1 MTRFSPLS
9 VLLPAFLLLPLPVR
23 ADALPDPSAAAAP
36 AALSAS
42 LAQALAAAP
51 PPKEDV
57 YLVVAADKVAL
68 PQDAVPPRKNDP
80 ASQVAQA
87 YGRVIQEFGGVMA
100 VAPPMMTVLNADP
113 GVPNPYNGMPPG
125 DALRLLLA
133 SLSDAQWKTLTGTT
147 GLGIGDLAGDT
158 QRALFGALFPT
169 LPLSIHPRHEFVVED
184 GNDDKSL
191 PKLTPE
197 DIAQAH
203 LRLGQRV
210 TLAIPAEDNGNG
222 APNTAVEAPS
232 GSPGGTVRYELPH
245 GSERRGGRDDL
256 YGVPVRATVPN
267 APKASDLDYDAKALR
282 ARVSLGGVKTVGDLV
297 ARIGTAAK
305 LELYADPRYEKRGV
319 TLLGPVSARAAD
331 LLRALALDVAGT
343 YRKVGPATVLT
354 DDLVGLGTRRTILM
368 RFMQDAALGRREA
381 LDEAADKMI
390 ATRDLDSL
398 PPLDSGLSLS
408 DAQKAEAA
416 KDPTHVQGMAFTV
429 NLPFAQLT
437 PPQQELARRSA
448 ERWNA
453 DPPSSFRND
462 RLTLTQPVTLQT
474 QPTLTLETPAISGAI
489 LLDGYFSVYSLFQES
504 NKMERQ
510 RGEQSRR
517 EAEASAPPPA
527 LAPLMSRQP
536 RRAVLARPRTAK
548 EVDALVTAMKTVGL
562 NALWLDVFSGGVSHL
577 DGDPD
582 ILTEA
587 LKQMKGIGITV
598 LPVLDLLR
606 WGSDAP
612 EDARDRTL
620 LGETSAQAGMRR
632 QRYEAVTFQGKTPEE
647 ADHLPAPVGLSV
659 CPVLPSVQKPLA
671 ALVRRLAETEGV
683 AGIVLRDAVTPG
695 YDHPDGARDNERAEP
710 MGYAPALRLAFLRR
724 THADPV
730 DLADRI
736 GFFSG
741 PDTRLPDF
749 DDNKVTEPIQKEW
762 SVFRAGASQDLLQ
775 KLADAAWS
783 APSRKPV
790 FWIEQRSPI
799 RQESWIG
806 LWDHPLAT
814 LPTLFQTL
822 TSERFNSVEANAAL
836 AHAQRQ
842 TNLYELPADAAASP
856 NALALALQRLP
867 PGWGGFVLDLSGDAD
882 GSALIG
888 LAKILTPPRPE
899 AAKLPQK

>member
-1 MTRFSPLS
+1 MTRRSSLF
-9 VLLPAFLLLPLPVR
+9 VLLSAFLLLLPPSVR
-23 ADALPDPSAAAAP
+23 SDAPPPSASP
-36 AALSAS
+36 PT

-57 YLVVAADKVAL
+57 YLAVAADKVLLRPGAAP
-68 PQDAVPPRKNDP
+68 PQKDDP
-80 ASQVAQA
+80 ASQVAQS
-87 YGRVIQEFGGVMA
+87 YGRIIHEFGGVMA
-100 VAPPMMTVLNADP
+100 VAPPTMTVLNTNPDT
-113 GVPNPYNGMPPG
+113 PNPYNGMPPG
-125 DALRLLLA
+125 DALKLLLA
-133 SLSDAQWKTLTGTT
+133 SLSDAQWKTLTGMS
-147 GLGIGDLAGDT
+147 GLGMGDLAGDT
-158 QRALFGALFPT
+158 QHALFGALFPT
-169 LPLSIHPRHEFVVED
+169 MPLSIHPRHEFVAED

-197 DIAQAH
+197 DVAQAH

-210 TLAIPAEDNGNG
+210 RLTIPVEDNGNG

-232 GSPGGTVRYELPH
+232 GSLGGTVQYELPH
-245 GSERRGGRDDL
+245 GSERRSGQDSL

-267 APKASDLDYDAKALR
+267 TPKASDLDYDAKALR
-282 ARVSLGGVKTVGDLV
+282 ARVSFAGAQTAGNLIARLG
-297 ARIGTAAK
+297 AAAK
-305 LELYADPRYEKRGV
+305 LEMYADPRYEKRNV
-319 TLLGPVSARAAD
+319 TVFGPASARAAD
-331 LLRALALDVAGT
+331 LLRALALCVAGT
-343 YRKVGPATVLT
+343 YRKVGPAYVLT
-354 DDLVGLGTRRTILM
+354 DDLIGLGTRRMILT
-368 RFMQDAALGRREA
+368 RFTQNADAARREA
-381 LDEAADKMI
+381 LDEAADQMI
-390 ATRDLDSL
+390 ATRDLDRL

-489 LLDGYFSVYSLFQES
+489 LLDGYFSVYSLFHGS
-504 NKMERQ
+504 NKTERQ
-510 RGEQSRR
+510 QGEQRRR

-548 EVDALVTAMKTVGL
+548 EVGALVAAMKTVGL

-577 DGDPD
+577 NGDPD

-587 LKQMKGIGITV
+587 LKQMKGMGITV

-606 WGSDAP
+606 WGGDAP

-620 LGETSAQAGMRR
+620 LGETSAQAGTRR
-632 QRYEAVTFQGKTPEE
+632 QRYEAVTFQGKTSEE

-659 CPVLPSVQKPLA
+659 CPALPSVQKPLA
-671 ALVRRLAETEGV
+671 DIVRRLAETEGV

-695 YDHPDGARDNERAEP
+695 YDHPDGARDDERAEP

-730 DLADRI
+730 DLI

-749 DDNKVTEPIQKEW
+749 DDNKVTEPVQKEW
-762 SVFRAGASQDLLQ
+762 SVFRAGAGQDLLQ
-775 KLADAAWS
+775 GLADAAWS
-783 APSRKPV
+783 APSRKPIL
-790 FWIEQRSPI
+790 WIEQRAPI
-799 RQESWIG
+799 GQEIWIG
-806 LWDHPLAT
+806 LWGHPLAT

-822 TSERFNSVEANAAL
+822 TNARFHSEETNATL
-836 AHAQRQ
+836 AHAQCQ

-856 NALALALQRLP
+856 DALALALRRLP
-867 PGWGGFVLDLSGDAD
+867 PGWDGFVLDLSGDVG

-888 LAKILTPPRPE
+888 LAKSLTPPGPG